1 MPLKKWIEG
10 ANYAIEGILYAAKTQ
25 KHLRYHFYAAV
36 LILLLS
42 FILGISRLEFIVIAI
57 VVILVLLAEMLNT
70 AIEATVDLVSREY
83 NPKAKIAKD
92 IAAGAVLVTAS
103 GAVVIGFIILLPPLK
118 NAFYDGIKIAKH
130 TGENIAIIA
139 LVVVII
145 SVIITKAYFGKG
157 LPLSGGLPS
166 GHTAIAFSVWV
177 TVTFLSESFLLSLL
191 VFILVVWIAQSR
203 VTVGAHRPWEVILGA
218 MLGIVVTFLLFKMFL

>member
-1 MPLKKWIEG
+1 MPLRKWIEG
-10 ANYAIEGILYAAKTQ
+10 ANYAIEGILHAAKTQ

-36 LILLLS
+36 LVLLLS
-42 FILGISRLEFIVIAI
+42 FISGISRFEFIAIAI
-57 VVILVLLAEMLNT
+57 VVVLVLLAEMLNT
-70 AIEATVDLVSREY
+70 AIEATIDLISREY

-118 NAFYDGIKIAKH
+118 NAFYEGIKVAKH
-130 TGENIAIIA
+130 TGEDIAIIA
-139 LVVVII
+139 LVLVII

-157 LPLSGGLPS
+157 LPLRGGLPS
-166 GHTAIAFSVWV
+166 GHAAVAFSVWV
-177 TVTFLSESFLLSLL
+177 AVTFLSESFLPSLL
-191 VFILVVWIAQSR
+191 VFILAVLIAQSR

-218 MLGIVVTFLLFKMFL
+218 MVGAVVTFFLFKMFL